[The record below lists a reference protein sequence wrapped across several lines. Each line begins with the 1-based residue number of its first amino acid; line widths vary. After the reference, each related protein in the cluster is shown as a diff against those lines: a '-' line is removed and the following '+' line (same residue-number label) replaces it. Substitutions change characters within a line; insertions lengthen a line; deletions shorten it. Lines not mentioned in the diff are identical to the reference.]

1 MTTAERDS
9 AITMQVACTEFNRS
23 QFALSFLL
31 SGGDTIYY
39 YNDIAFVLGMILIIM
54 GAMDNASQCPHNNKQ
69 T

>member
-39 YNDIAFVLGMILIIM
+39 YDDIAFVLGMILIIM
-54 GAMDNASQCPHNNKQ
+54 GAMEDEAMS